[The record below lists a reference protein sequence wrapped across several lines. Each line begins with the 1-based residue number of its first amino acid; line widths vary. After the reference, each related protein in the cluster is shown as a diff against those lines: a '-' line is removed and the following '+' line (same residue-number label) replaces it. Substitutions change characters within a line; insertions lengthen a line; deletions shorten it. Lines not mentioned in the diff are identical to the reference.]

1 MASFEPHPSST
12 RGRGGEPVPSQFA
25 ISVREDGDSTMVE
38 ISGELDLAHST
49 EVETRFAEAERAEGP
64 IVIDLTDL
72 TFLDSVGVAIL
83 LLARGR
89 DRQDGESRLTFIAP
103 TRENVMQVLIRTGTD
118 TELF

>member
-1 MASFEPHPSST
+1 MRDRESQSEPIPS
-12 RGRGGEPVPSQFA
+12 EFA

-49 EVETRFAEAERAEGP
+49 EAENAIAEAEKAEGP

-83 LLARGR
+83 LMARGR
-89 DRQDGESRLTFIAP
+89 NRQDGASQLSFIAP
-103 TRENVMQVLIRTGTD
+103 ISEGVMQVLVRTGTD

>member
-1 MASFEPHPSST
+1 MRDSESHSEPIPNEF
-12 RGRGGEPVPSQFA
+12 G

-49 EVETRFAEAERAEGP
+49 EVENAIAEAEKAVGP

-83 LLARGR
+83 FLARGR
-89 DRQDGESRLTFIAP
+89 DRHNGGSRLSFIAP
-103 TRENVMQVLIRTGTD
+103 TREDVMLVLVRTGTD

>member
-1 MASFEPHPSST
+1 MRDTESQSDPIPS
-12 RGRGGEPVPSQFA
+12 EFA
-25 ISVREDGDSTMVE
+25 ISVREDRGSTAVE

-49 EVETRFAEAERAEGP
+49 EAEKALAEAEEAEGP

-83 LLARGR
+83 LMARGR
-89 DRQDGESRLTFIAP
+89 DRQDGKSRLTFIAP
-103 TRENVMQVLIRTGTD
+103 AREDVMLVLVRTGTD